1 MPSTQYHG
9 MEDEV
14 PEISDTESIIELRRQ
29 VSAIDLASQ
38 SNVATTADLREVYG
52 LSVTLYSYSDGG
64 FRPSSKLSCLILH

>member
-52 LSVTLYSYSDGG
+52 LPVTLSLISDRD
-64 FRPSSKLSCLILH
+64 FRPSSKLSC